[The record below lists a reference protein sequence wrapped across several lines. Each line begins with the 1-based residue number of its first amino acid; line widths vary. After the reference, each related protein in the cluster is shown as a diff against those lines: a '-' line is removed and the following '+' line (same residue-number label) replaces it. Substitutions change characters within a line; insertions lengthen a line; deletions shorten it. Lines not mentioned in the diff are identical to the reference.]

1 MADFPLHP
9 NTWERMTR
17 AVQRV
22 KERLLTTC
30 HALEVAGVE
39 HAVIG
44 GNAVAAWVATAD
56 EGATR
61 NTQEVNLL
69 VRRDDFP
76 TVVRLMDAA
85 GFDHVPSNRHGSFV
99 DRPDGKLRSGVFFTF
114 AGEFVRPDDPL
125 PTAQLSERVRGAK
138 FWLIALE
145 PLVRMKLTAWR
156 SKDMVHIRDL
166 IGVGLI
172 DDTWP
177 DRFPPVLADRL
188 REILAD
194 PDG

>member
-1 MADFPLHP
+1 MVPFAMRPD
-9 NTWERMTR
+9 TWGRMVR
-17 AVQRV
+17 AVERV
-22 KERLLTTC
+22 EERLLGTC
-30 HALEVAGVE
+30 ATLETAGIE
-39 HAVIG
+39 YAVIG
-44 GNAVAAWVATAD
+44 GNAVAAWVATVD

-61 NTQEVNLL
+61 NTPEVNLL
-69 VRRDDFP
+69 VRREDFP
-76 TVVRLMDAA
+76 AVVQLMTAV
-85 GFDHVPSNRHGSFV
+85 GFDHSPSDRHGSFV
-99 DRPDGKLRSGVFFTF
+99 DRPDGSLRSGVHFTF
-114 AGEFVRPDDPL
+114 AGEFVRPDDPRPSAEL
-125 PTAQLSERVRGAK
+125 TERMRGPK
-138 FWLIALE
+138 FWLISLE

-156 SKDMVHIRDL
+156 MKDRVHIRDL

>member
-1 MADFPLHP
+1 MADMPTRP
-9 NTWERMTR
+9 DTWERMVR

-22 KERLLTTC
+22 EERLLTTC
-30 HALEVAGVE
+30 RALEAASIDY
-39 HAVIG
+39 AVIG
-44 GNAVAAWVATAD
+44 GNAVAAWVATVD
-56 EGATR
+56 EGAAR
-61 NTQEVNLL
+61 NTPEVNLL
-69 VRRDDFP
+69 IRREDFP
-76 TVVRLMDAA
+76 TVVRLMAVV
-85 GFDHVPSNRHGSFV
+85 GFDHLPSEQRASFV
-99 DRPDGKLRSGVFFTF
+99 DRPDGKLRSGVFLTF
-114 AGEFVRPDDPL
+114 AGEFVNPDDVL
-125 PTAQLSERVRGAK
+125 PSAGLSERVRAAK

-156 SKDMVHIRDL
+156 LKDRVHIRDM

-177 DRFPPVLADRL
+177 ARFQPVLAERL

>member
-1 MADFPLHP
+1 MADMPSRP
-9 NTWERMTR
+9 DTWDRMFR

-22 KERLLTTC
+22 EERLLTTC
-30 HALEVAGVE
+30 AALEAGGVE

-61 NTQEVNLL
+61 NTPEVNLL
-69 VRRDDFP
+69 VRRSDFP
-76 TVVRLMDAA
+76 AVVRVMEAT
-85 GFDHVPSNRHGSFV
+85 GFDHVPSDRHGSFV
-99 DRPDGKLRSGVFFTF
+99 DRPDGSLRSGVHFTF

-125 PTAQLSERVRGAK
+125 PAAELTERIRGTK
-138 FWLIALE
+138 FWLISLE
-145 PLVRMKLTAWR
+145 PLVRMKLTTHR
-156 SKDMVHIRDL
+156 LKDRVHIRDL

-177 DRFPPVLADRL
+177 DRFPPALAERL

>member
-1 MADFPLHP
+1 MD
-9 NTWERMTR
+9 RMFR

-22 KERLLTTC
+22 EERLLATTS
-30 HALEVAGVE
+30 AFDAAGIE
-39 HAVIG
+39 YAVIG
-44 GNAVAAWVATAD
+44 GNAVAAWVATVD

-61 NTQEVNLL
+61 NTPEVNLL

-76 TVVRLMDAA
+76 AVVRVMNEIGL
-85 GFDHVPSNRHGSFV
+85 DHVPSERHGSFV
-99 DRPDGKLRSGVFFTF
+99 DRPDGNLRSGVHFTF
-114 AGEFVRPDDPL
+114 AGE
-125 PTAQLSERVRGAK
+125 RVRGDDELPAAGLNERIRGPK

-156 SKDMVHIRDL
+156 LKDRVHIGDM

-172 DDTWP
+172 DHTWP
-177 DRFPPVLADRL
+177 ARFPQVLADRL
-188 REILAD
+188 REILTD

>member
-1 MADFPLHP
+1 MV
-9 NTWERMTR
+9 R

-22 KERLLTTC
+22 EERLLTTC
-30 HALEVAGVE
+30 HALEAEGIE
-39 HAVIG
+39 YAVIG
-44 GNAVAAWVATAD
+44 GNAVAAWVATVD

-61 NTQEVNLL
+61 NTPEVNLL
-69 VRRDDFP
+69 VRRDDLP
-76 TVVRLMDAA
+76 AVVRLMDAA
-85 GFDHVPSNRHGSFV
+85 GFDHLSSEPRAAFV
-99 DRPDGKLRSGVFFTF
+99 DRPQGKFRSGVFFTF

-125 PTAQLSERVRGAK
+125 PVAEPSERVRGPK

-156 SKDMVHIRDL
+156 MKDRVHISDL

-177 DRFPPVLADRL
+177 DRVPPVLAERL

-194 PDG
+194 PNG

>member
-1 MADFPLHP
+1 MAEMPTRPD
-9 NTWERMTR
+9 TWERMFR

-22 KERLLTTC
+22 EERLLGTC
-30 HALEVAGVE
+30 AALDTAGVE
-39 HAVIG
+39 YAVIG
-44 GNAVAAWVATAD
+44 GNAVAAWVATVD

-61 NTQEVNLL
+61 NTPEVNLL
-69 VRRDDFP
+69 VRREDFP
-76 TVVRLMDAA
+76 AVVQLMDAV
-85 GFDHVPSNRHGSFV
+85 GFDHVPAEPLGAFV

-114 AGEFVRPDDPL
+114 AGEFVRSGDVL
-125 PTAQLSERVRGAK
+125 QSAELGERVRGPK

-145 PLVRMKLTAWR
+145 PLVRMKLTTWR
-156 SKDMVHIRDL
+156 MKDRVHIRDL
-166 IGVGLI
+166 LGVGLI

-177 DRFPPVLADRL
+177 DRFPPVLAERL

>member
-1 MADFPLHP
+1 MNGSTLPGSL
-9 NTWERMTR
+9 ERMVR

-22 KERLLTTC
+22 EERLLTTC
-30 HALEVAGVE
+30 RILEEAGVE
-39 HAVIG
+39 YAVIG

-61 NTQEVNLL
+61 NTPEVNLL
-69 VRRDDFP
+69 VRREDFP
-76 TVVRLMDAA
+76 RVIQIMTAA
-85 GFDHVPSNRHGSFV
+85 GFDHKPPDRHGSFV
-99 DRPDGKLRSGVFFTF
+99 DRPDGSLRSGVHFTF
-114 AGEFVRPDDPL
+114 AGERVRPDDVL
-125 PTAQLSERVRGAK
+125 PSAELTERIRGAK

-145 PLVRMKLTAWR
+145 PLVRIKLTAHR
-156 SKDMVHIRDL
+156 LKDQVHIRDL

-172 DDTWP
+172 DATWP
-177 DRFPPVLADRL
+177 DRFPPELADRL

>member
-1 MADFPLHP
+1 MSAITLRPDTL
-9 NTWERMTR
+9 ERMVR
-17 AVQRV
+17 AVEAV
-22 KERLLTTC
+22 EERLLRSC
-30 HALEVAGVE
+30 RALEAGGVPY
-39 HAVIG
+39 AVIG

-61 NTQEVNLL
+61 NTPEVNLL
-69 VRRDDFP
+69 VRREDFP
-76 TVVRLMDAA
+76 RVVPLMTAS
-85 GFDHVPSNRHGSFV
+85 GFQHVASEPLGAFV
-99 DRPDGKLRSGVFFTF
+99 DRPDGKMRSGVFFTF
-114 AGEFVRPDDPL
+114 AGEFVRPDDVL
-125 PTAQLSERVRGAK
+125 PAAELTERIHGPK

-156 SKDMVHIRDL
+156 MKDRVHISDL

-177 DRFPPVLADRL
+177 DRFPPVLAKRL